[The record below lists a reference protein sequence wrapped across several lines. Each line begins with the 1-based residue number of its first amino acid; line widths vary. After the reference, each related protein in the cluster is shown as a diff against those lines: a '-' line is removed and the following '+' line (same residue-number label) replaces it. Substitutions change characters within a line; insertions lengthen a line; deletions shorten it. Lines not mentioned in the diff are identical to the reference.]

1 METIK
6 KIRIE
11 SDSVGEREVP
21 PEAYYGI
28 QSLRAMENF
37 PITGRRMA
45 PEYIKAMALLK
56 KACAILNSEAGIIT
70 EPVAKAIIETCEEI
84 MDGKYAD
91 EFIVDP
97 VQGGAGTSYNMNMN
111 EVVANVANEKLG
123 GGRGDYIYVNP
134 NDHVNN
140 GQSTNDI
147 VPTAGKIAILWMLRP
162 LEKNLEDLRDCFLVK
177 AEEFKTVIKMG
188 RTQMQDAV
196 PITLGQ
202 EFNAYATALTRA
214 LGRIKESEKELF
226 AINMGGSAIGTGINA
241 DLHYFHNIGKKVAEL
256 TGEPFYQAED
266 LVDGTQHTDCYAM
279 ISGALK
285 QLAIVLNKICADLR
299 IMSSGPATGFGEI
312 HLPERQNGSS
322 IMPGKINPVMT
333 EIVTQVGMKVIG
345 NDVTVT
351 LATEGGQL
359 ELNAFEPITFYSL
372 FESMQMLTNVMPVF
386 KDFCVAGIDAN
397 VEHCKELMEKSA
409 GIATALNP
417 YIGYKASAKLIK
429 SAKAHGKTLKQE
441 AYDENVLPHEKLDE
455 ILDPMAMT
463 TPGIAGRKDEE

>member
-11 SDSVGEREVP
+11 SDSVGEKEVP

-28 QSLRAMENF
+28 QTLRAMENF
-37 PITGRRMA
+37 PITGRQMA
-45 PEYIKAMALLK
+45 PEYVKAMALLK
-56 KACAILNSEAGIIT
+56 KACAILNCEAGIIK
-70 EPVAKAIIETCEEI
+70 EDVAKAIISTCEEI
-84 MDGKYAD
+84 MDGKYYD
-91 EFIVDP
+91 QFLVDP
-97 VQGGAGTSYNMNMN
+97 VQGSAGTSYNMNMN
-111 EVVANVANEKLG
+111 EVVANIANEKLG
-123 GGRGDYIYVNP
+123 GGRGDYTYCTP

-147 VPTAGKIAILWMLRP
+147 VPTAGKIALLWLLRP
-162 LEKNLEDLRDCFLVK
+162 LEKNLADLRDSFLAK
-177 AEEFKTVIKMG
+177 AKEFDGVIKMG

-196 PITLGQ
+196 PIRLGQ

-214 LGRIKESEKELF
+214 LGRIKDSEKELF

-241 DLHYFHNIGKKVAEL
+241 DLHYFHGIGKKVAEL

-266 LVDGTQHTDCYAM
+266 LVDGTMHTDCYAM

-285 QLAIVLNKICADLR
+285 SLAIVLNKICADLR

-333 EIVTQVGMKVIG
+333 EVVTQVGFKVIG

-351 LATEGGQL
+351 LACEGGQL

-372 FESMQMLTNVMPVF
+372 FESIQMLTNVMPVF
-386 KDFCVAGIDAN
+386 KAYCVDGIEAN
-397 VEHCKELMEKSA
+397 ADHCRELMEKSV
-409 GIATALNP
+409 GMATALNP

-429 SAKAHGKTLKQE
+429 DAKAHGKTLKQE
-441 AYDENVLPHEKLDE
+441 AYDENILPHDQLDE

-463 TPGIAGRKDEE
+463 TPGIAGRK